1 MKYAT
6 DLAGLRK
13 ETFYNTVRKCDYS
26 PSLDYLDG
34 LEIISC
40 DYNELCN
47 WMGKNTIGNP
57 FTGSEKVEFNARI
70 NYSSR
75 YTDIMLFKKANETAH
90 KEVS

>member
-1 MKYAT
+1 MSW
-6 DLAGLRK
+6 GL
-13 ETFYNTVRKCDYS
+13 S
-26 PSLDYLDG
+26 DYLDVLQTLVG
-34 LEIISC
+34 TNYIYFTSNKSSII
-40 DYNELCN
+40 ELCN